1 MQPRRVH
8 GLSAATALLGLLSGC
23 YNYLP
28 LTTAAPNP
36 GTRVTADLTDSGTSI
51 LAPYLGPGVGS
62 VDGQLVRL
70 TDQELVLAV
79 VATRNRSGIEH
90 YWNGEAVTLPRGDVA
105 GLRERRLATAR
116 TIVVVTGGVG
126 GAIALLGAF
135 GVINA
140 GGTSTSTPPPPQ

>member
-1 MQPRRVH
+1 MQAHVVR
-8 GLSAATALLGLLSGC
+8 GLSAAAALLGVLSGC

-28 LTTAAPNP
+28 LTTPAPHA
-36 GTRVTADLTDSGTSI
+36 GIRVTADLTDSGTSV
-51 LAPYLGPGVGS
+51 LAPYLGPGVRS

-79 VATRNRSGIEH
+79 VATRNRDGIEH
-90 YWNGEAVTLPRGDVA
+90 YWNGEAVTLPRSDVA

-116 TIVVVTGGVG
+116 TIVFVSGGVG

-140 GGTSTSTPPPPQ
+140 GGSSTSTPPPPQ

>member
-1 MQPRRVH
+1 MQPRRVR

-62 VDGQLVRL
+62 A
-70 TDQELVLAV
+70 DQELVLAV

-90 YWNGEAVTLPRGDVA
+90 YWNGEAVTLPRSDVA
-105 GLRERRLATAR
+105 GLRERKLATAR